1 MKRIVLYCLILA
13 GVLLIPVERTD
24 ISSLEPIQAVWM
36 YKDGENLTLQT
47 DTDDTGT
54 GRTAQEALS
63 EMKYHS
69 SGIVY
74 LDTAEFLLV
83 SSSAIE
89 YIAEMKSILKGS
101 VKICLWEGEGELSEA
116 AAYMQA
122 HKTGCRL
129 DQWQPQVKLPKM
141 PEQTGEKKG

>member
-1 MKRIVLYCLILA
+1 MKRIILYCLILI
-13 GVLLIPVERTD
+13 GVTMIPLERTD

-36 YKDGENLTLQT
+36 HKEEQTLTLRT

-54 GRTAQEALS
+54 GKTVEEALA

-83 SSSAIE
+83 SPAAKE
-89 YIAEMKSILKGS
+89 HIAEMKPILKGS
-101 VKICLWEGEGELSEA
+101 VKVCLWEGEGELSEA

-129 DQWQPQVKLPKM
+129 DKWEPQVKLPKM
-141 PEQTGEKKG
+141 PVQTGEKKG